1 MPKDESENKATA
13 SHIKLRVKLDQD
25 DSGWPPVESEGIWAI
40 KLENGN
46 YQIDNIPWFA
56 KNLAVDDE
64 VKAYPDSEGVL
75 WYAEKSNWAGHLTIR
90 LIPLMDGTWAEK
102 MDLVRNTFVASGIT
116 VEGLS
121 QYGIASIDIEPGV
134 DFPRLKLSLIDGEAK
149 GLWSYEE
156 GCISDEWAAI

>member
-134 DFPRLKLSLIDGEAK
+134 DFPRLKLSLIDGEVK